1 MNYYLNIRQNIYLNQ
16 SLVHY
21 GIMVQNNKFNIVKSS
36 TDKSF
41 PYTVID
47 EGIMF
52 APVLSDEI
60 RNLHNVRVY
69 KNNRVVFEKAM
80 DESIFQEFHN
90 EHVFDLYDVSE
101 KAYVD
106 DAIQFYEN
114 NRDIY
119 IHNTECV
126 VCNSSDPIA
135 GLASGMILAKLSYLN
150 NINNV
155 IFYDF
160 SQSSLDFQKELI
172 FSNDRKQTFI
182 KHLDVMTTG
191 YQVAS
196 IYDLNNV
203 NFDEINIYYDYI
215 KNVKLEFVQV
225 DLRDSNDINKL
236 FNLLPKNSTLWISN
250 VLHYVTTL
258 NHYDVNRYELLDN
271 LAKAKNIKI
280 LPHTRVYYE
289 STNNIK

>member
-1 MNYYLNIRQNIYLNQ
+1 MNHYLKIRQNIYLNQ

-52 APVLSDEI
+52 APILSDKI

-69 KNNRVVFEKAM
+69 KNNRIVFEKSV
-80 DESIFQEFHN
+80 DESIFQDFSD
-90 EHVFDLYDVSE
+90 EHVFDLYDVTE

-106 DAIQFYEN
+106 DIIQFYEN
-114 NRDIY
+114 NRNIY
-119 IHNTECV
+119 IHNTEHV
-126 VCNSSDPIA
+126 ICNSVGSIA

-172 FSNDRKQTFI
+172 FSDDRKQTFL
-182 KHLDVMTTG
+182 KYLDTMTTG

-196 IYDLNNV
+196 IYDFNNL
-203 NFDEINIYYDYI
+203 NFDEINIYYDYL
-215 KNVKLEFVQV
+215 KNVTLEFVQV
-225 DLRDSNDINKL
+225 DLRDDTDIKKL
-236 FNLLPKNSTLWISN
+236 FDILPVNSTLWISN
-250 VLHYVTTL
+250 VLHYITTL
-258 NHYDVNRYELLDN
+258 NHYDVKRYELLDS
-271 LAKAKNIKI
+271 LAKQKNIKI

-289 STNNIK
+289 STNNI